1 MTQPFRSAEKRLAA
15 ILAAAPDGILL
26 CDAHGVVQLANARAG
41 QMFGYDAQELVGQP
55 VEMLIPQRY
64 RKNHIGERTAYVSD
78 PHPRPMGQG
87 RDLVALCKDGSE
99 LPVEISLAPVVTD
112 EGMLVVNMVRDVS
125 ERRRLQAELKRRNE
139 ALMQADQRKD
149 EFLAVLSHELRNPLA
164 PIRTAV
170 EVLSGCETAD
180 PDLAWATGVIARQ
193 VAQMTRLIDDLL
205 DVSRITRGKV
215 RLHLAPVALDAVVA
229 AAVETS
235 RPLIEQRKHKL
246 EIKLPERVQL
256 QADSVRLAQVLANLL
271 NNSAKYSDEGS
282 AISLEARVQG
292 SELVIV
298 VGDDGMG
305 IAPEFLPH
313 IFETFTQADRSLD
326 RAHGGLG
333 IGLTLVRSLV
343 EMHGGSVAASSA
355 GPGCGS
361 QFTIRLPLVNQG
373 ATAASTTDAAPA
385 RPAGGFRIL
394 MADDNVDFAESVKR
408 LLKRR
413 GHDVHV
419 AHDGLVALELAEEIK
434 PAVAI
439 VDIGLP
445 GMNGYDLA
453 QSLRA
458 VPGLEKIFIVAVS
471 GYGRD
476 EDRARAQ
483 DAGIDEHLTKP
494 IQVDRLTA
502 LLSEYRDRL

>member
-1 MTQPFRSAEKRLAA
+1 MVQPFRSAEKRLDA

-26 CDAHGVVQLANARAG
+26 CDAQGVIQIANAQAG
-41 QMFGYDAQELVGQP
+41 QMFGYTAQELVGQP
-55 VEMLIPQRY
+55 VEILIPQRY
-64 RKNHIGERTAYVSD
+64 RKNHIGERTAYVAD

-139 ALMQADQRKD
+139 DLVLADQRKD

-170 EVLSGCETAD
+170 EVLAGCEGAD
-180 PDLAWATGVIARQ
+180 PDVTWATGVIARQ
-193 VAQMTRLIDDLL
+193 VDQMTRLIDDLL

-215 RLHLAPVALDAVVA
+215 RLHSTRIELEAVIA

-235 RPLIEQRKHKL
+235 RPLIEQRKQKL
-246 EIKLPERVQL
+246 ELKTPEGVHL
-256 QADSVRLAQVLANLL
+256 HGDSVRLAQVLANLL
-271 NNSAKYSDEGS
+271 NNSAKYSDEGT
-282 AISLEARVQG
+282 AIALEARVQG
-292 SELVIV
+292 GELVISV
-298 VGDDGMG
+298 RDEGMG

-333 IGLTLVRSLV
+333 IGLTLVKSLV
-343 EMHGGSVAASSA
+343 EMHGGTVTAHSE
-355 GPGCGS
+355 GPGRGS
-361 QFTIRLPLVNQG
+361 LFLVRLPLPGQCD
-373 ATAASTTDAAPA
+373 AAGHAPSAAPA
-385 RPAGGFRIL
+385 PARSEFRIL

-413 GHDVHV
+413 GHEVHL
-419 AHDGLVALELAEEIK
+419 AHDGLVALKLAEELK

-453 QSLRA
+453 RALRD
-458 VPGLEKIFIVAVS
+458 VQGLEKLFIVAVS

-483 DAGIDEHLTKP
+483 GAGIDEHLTKP
-494 IQVDRLTA
+494 IQIDKLTA
-502 LLSEYRDRL
+502 LLAAHRKQP